1 MMHIHTVSD
10 EVQIKELLRSFEKN
24 EKGDVTEKEMPKFV
38 KAHTKLICRIST
50 RIPVPLEKHDV
61 LPQLGRFT
69 LRDEGRTIAVGKI
82 LKYKP
87 ANAVA
92 LAAVGSSGAKK
103 EEVKTDGGPKPTTT
117 SAQKEE
123 LVYDMETEKMLPRE
137 EYEKLKKERE
147 KTELEGVDEEDE
159 EESSAA

>member
-1 MMHIHTVSD
+1 VICLRDAPPVPVTELFEAELDILELLAYKPIMSKGYQCMMHIHTVSD

-117 SAQKEE
+117 SA
-123 LVYDMETEKMLPRE
+123 
-137 EYEKLKKERE
+137 
-147 KTELEGVDEEDE
+147 
-159 EESSAA
+159 